1 MKIGIF
7 GGSFNPPH
15 KKHIE
20 IIKTLIENK
29 HLDKVIFVPTGTKYE
44 YKNNLLPNNIRLDML
59 KLICNKENNFEVSDF
74 ELQDKVVY
82 TYQTLDYF
90 KNKYKDDEIY
100 FICGSDNLSYIDEWK
115 QGKYLLE
122 NYKFLITERDTN
134 NIKSI
139 LNKYKEY
146 ISNIK
151 VIRTNKDTISST
163 YIRNKIKDNKL
174 EDVKEY
180 LDKDVYL
187 YIKKNNLYK

>member
-29 HLDKVIFVPTGTKYE
+29 YLDKVIFVPTGTKYE

-59 KLICNKENNFEVSDF
+59 KLICNKENNFEVSDY
-74 ELQDKVVY
+74 ELKNQVVY
-82 TYQTLDYF
+82 TYQTLDYY

-122 NYKFLITERDTN
+122 NYKFLVTERDTN
-134 NIKSI
+134 NIKPL